1 MERMLRLMQLLASN
15 THYSIDDLAEK
26 LNMSY
31 RTIYRY
37 LDTFRSAG
45 FAVTKLHGN
54 IYKLGAMPSGS
65 VDFDTLIYFSEEEA
79 FLVNNLIDRL
89 DPTNALKVT
98 LKRKLAAIYDSTS
111 IAEYVD
117 KGKNSSNIQQLS
129 EAIKSKKKVILRN
142 YESARSGSIKDRLVE
157 PFAFTT
163 NYIDVWAYDLGDF
176 RNKLF
181 KLARIED
188 VEPLEEPWE
197 CESNHRK
204 QGMDIFRMAGK
215 TAKRVKLLLSVRAK
229 NLLLE
234 EYPLAERD
242 LHLIKQTSNNEDRW
256 LLETDIYNYAG
267 VCRFYV
273 GLAGEISIIDSPE
286 FEAYVSSYVRENLN
300 FDKNCQ

>member
-15 THYSIDDLAEK
+15 THYSIDDLADK
-26 LNMSY
+26 LDMSY

-45 FAVTKLHGN
+45 FAVTKLHSN

-117 KGKNSSNIQQLS
+117 KGQNASNIHMLS
-129 EAIKSKKKVILRN
+129 EAIKGKRKVILKN

-157 PFAFTT
+157 PFGFTT

-181 KLARIED
+181 KLARIEEVATLD
-188 VEPLEEPWE
+188 DSWE
-197 CESNHRK
+197 CESKHRK
-204 QGMDIFRMAGK
+204 QGMDVFRMAGK
-215 TAKRVKLLLSVRAK
+215 SAQRVKLSLSVRAK

-242 LHLIKQTSNNEDRW
+242 LSQVEDRW
-256 LLETDIYNYAG
+256 ILDTEIYNYAG
-267 VCRFYV
+267 VCRFFV
-273 GLAGEISIIDSPE
+273 GLAGEIKIIESPE
-286 FEAYVSSYVRENLN
+286 FETYVDNYVRENLI
-300 FDKNCQ
+300 FDKTCQ

>member
-1 MERMLRLMQLLASN
+1 MDQPKLERMLRLMQLLASN

-26 LNMSY
+26 LDMSY

-54 IYKLGAMPSGS
+54 VYKLGAMPSGT
-65 VDFDTLIYFSEEEA
+65 VDFDNLIYFSEEEA
-79 FLVNNLIDRL
+79 YLVNNLIDRL
-89 DPTNALKVT
+89 DPTNALKVD
-98 LKRKLAAIYDSTS
+98 LKRKLAAIYNSTS
-111 IAEYVD
+111 IADYVD
-117 KGKNSSNIQQLS
+117 KGRNAGNVQLLS
-129 EAIKSKKKVILRN
+129 DAIKKKKKVILKS
-142 YESARSGSIKDRLVE
+142 YESARSGSIKDRIVE
-157 PFAFTT
+157 PFGFTT

-176 RNKLF
+176 HNKLF
-181 KLARIED
+181 KLARIGD
-188 VEPLEEPWE
+188 VVVCEESWE

-242 LHLIKQTSNNEDRW
+242 LRAAEDGW

-267 VCRFYV
+267 ACRFYV
-273 GLAGEISIIDSPE
+273 GLAGEISIVDSPE
-286 FEAYVSSYVRENLN
+286 FKAYVDNYIREELLI
-300 FDKNCQ
+300 DKTCQ

>member
-1 MERMLRLMQLLASN
+1 MDQPKMERMLRLMQLLASN
-15 THYSIDDLAEK
+15 THYSIDDLADK
-26 LNMSY
+26 LDMSY

-45 FAVTKLHGN
+45 FAVTKLHSN

-117 KGKNSSNIQQLS
+117 KGQNASNIHMLS
-129 EAIKSKKKVILRN
+129 EAIKGKRKVILKN

-157 PFAFTT
+157 PFGFTT

-181 KLARIED
+181 KLARIEEVATLD
-188 VEPLEEPWE
+188 DSWE
-197 CESNHRK
+197 CESKHRK
-204 QGMDIFRMAGK
+204 QGMDVFRMAGK
-215 TAKRVKLLLSVRAK
+215 SAQRVKLSLSVRAK

-242 LHLIKQTSNNEDRW
+242 LSQVEDRW
-256 LLETDIYNYAG
+256 ILDTEIYNYAG
-267 VCRFYV
+267 VCRFFV
-273 GLAGEISIIDSPE
+273 GLAGEIKIIESPE
-286 FEAYVSSYVRENLN
+286 FETYVDNYVRENLI
-300 FDKNCQ
+300 FDKTCQ